1 MGTSLDQRAAVLANF
16 RALEA
21 RIDTAGRDAT
31 PDEYALADAA
41 NQRYGRLTLLAGI
54 TGAAATTSL
63 LTGIILLATPPR
75 RARRLALPW
84 SGPRAAGLSLHARF

>member
-1 MGTSLDQRAAVLANF
+1 MGASLHQRAVVLAGF
-16 RALEA
+16 RDLEA

-41 NQRYGRLTLLAGI
+41 NQRYGRLTLAAGI

-63 LTGIILLATPPR
+63 FAGVLLLATPPR
-75 RARRLALPW
+75 RARLLALPW